1 MIDLG
6 EKVGDDRRRWAD
18 FRRGIDEQVTKGRQE
33 HVGAGVV
40 QLLRLSRE
48 FDRGKIDNESDKQQI
63 EGGWQAGSRYTKLR
77 RASGCRR
84 QGRAH
89 VLESPSEQR
98 RNNSASFINIDCTRS
113 TVAEWQ
119 T

>member
-6 EKVGDDRRRWAD
+6 EKVGDGRRRWAD

-63 EGGWQAGSRYTKLR
+63 EGGWQAGRLAADIRSYDER
-77 RASGCRR
+77 RAADV
-84 QGRAH
+84 RAVH
-89 VLESPSEQR
+89 LSLSLHQSSVATTPR
-98 RNNSASFINIDCTRS
+98 AS
-113 TVAEWQ
+113 
-119 T
+119 